1 MWQRH
6 IEHQTS
12 ANEAVDEPLT
22 TAALRPQAVIL
33 SPKGDENR
41 DFGELFGLTLRHINP
56 WVCHPAGVWGEW
68 SIRILQTINIRNIKE
83 IENGKT

>member
-41 DFGELFGLTLRHINP
+41 DFDELLG
-56 WVCHPAGVWGEW
+56 
-68 SIRILQTINIRNIKE
+68 IKVLDLLCR
-83 IENGKT
+83 